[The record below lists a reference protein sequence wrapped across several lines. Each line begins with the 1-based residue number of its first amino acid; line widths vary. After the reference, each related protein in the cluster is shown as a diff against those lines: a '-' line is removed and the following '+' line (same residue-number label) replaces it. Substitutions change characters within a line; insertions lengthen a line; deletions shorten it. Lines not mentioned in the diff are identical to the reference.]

1 MHLAIIS
8 GSVFGTADLLADE
21 AAERCVAAGFQVSR
35 IKPPSADAL
44 LAAKPDAILVFC
56 STTGMGE
63 MPEPII
69 PFYMQMQERFPLL
82 TDIPFGVVGLGDSSY
97 EAYCQA
103 PEDLRDL
110 LLELQA
116 RELLPMLRVD
126 GSETVTPELFAE
138 PWVEQFIE
146 LLQNR

>member
-1 MHLAIIS
+1 MRLAILS
-8 GSVFGTADLLADE
+8 GSVFGTADFLADE
-21 AAERCVAAGFQVSR
+21 AIERCIAAGLQVSR

-44 LAAKPDAILVFC
+44 LDAKPDAILLFC

-63 MPEPII
+63 MPEAII
-69 PFYMQMQERFPLL
+69 PFYTQMQERFPLL
-82 TDIPFGVVGLGDSSY
+82 TGIPFGVVGLGDSSY
-97 EAYCQA
+97 DAYCQA

-116 RELLPMLRVD
+116 VELLPMLRVD
-126 GSETVTPELFAE
+126 GSETVTPEVEAE
-138 PWVEQFIE
+138 LWVDEFIE

>member
-1 MHLAIIS
+1 MRLAILS
-8 GSVFGTADLLADE
+8 GSVFGTADFLADE
-21 AAERCVAAGFQVSR
+21 ATERCIAAGFQVSR
-35 IKPPSADAL
+35 IKPPTVDAL
-44 LAAKPDAILVFC
+44 LAVKADAILLFC

-82 TDIPFGVVGLGDSSY
+82 TGIPFGVVGLGDSSY
-97 EAYCQA
+97 DAYCQA

-116 RELLPMLRVD
+116 VELLPMLRVD
-126 GSETVTPELFAE
+126 ASETVTPEAE
-138 PWVEQFIE
+138 AELWVDEFIE